1 MNKLTLVLF
10 VAVAAFGTS
19 EACQSATP
27 VHCEWNGWNV
37 GQCSV
42 SCGYGT
48 RHNTRTKRVHEKDG
62 GSCSGSSSETVS
74 CFERECPV
82 HCEWDDW
89 VIGECDKECG
99 GGMRTNTRTEKQGA
113 QHGGEECPGP
123 ASIEESCNV
132 QECPVD
138 CVWGDWEYDVCSAE
152 CGGGT
157 QPMVRIKIQEA
168 MFGGKECEGEAY
180 AEQACNEQPCPV
192 DCTWNDWELGECSV
206 TCAGG
211 TRVDT
216 RTVATE
222 AMHGGFCDPE
232 GDMRVQE
239 CNPEACPVIHCEW
252 DEWVIG
258 ACSAECGVG
267 TRTNTRVKLVEELN
281 GGTCTG
287 QPEEIEECMDVECP
301 VHCEWD
307 DWVIGECN
315 KECGGGMRTNTR
327 TEKVSAEHGGEECPG
342 PASVDESCN
351 VHECP
356 VDCEWSEF
364 MVGECSA
371 TCGEGTLEKHRFEL
385 VPAMFGGV
393 PCEGDA
399 LVVES
404 CNNGDCPACP
414 EEKHAHC
421 ATYARVQPSLCQND
435 WFTSAES
442 RYACAKSCGLC

>member
-1 MNKLTLVLF
+1 M
-10 VAVAAFGTS
+10 G
-19 EACQSATP
+19 
-27 VHCEWNGWNV
+27 
-37 GQCSV
+37 
-42 SCGYGT
+42 
-48 RHNTRTKRVHEKDG
+48 RVHEKDG

-82 HCEWDDW
+82 HCEWNDF

-132 QECPVD
+132 HECPVD
-138 CVWGDWEYDVCSAE
+138 CVWGDWEYDVCSVE
-152 CGGGT
+152 CG
-157 QPMVRIKIQEA
+157 
-168 MFGGKECEGEAY
+168 
-180 AEQACNEQPCPV
+180 
-192 DCTWNDWELGECSV
+192 
-206 TCAGG
+206 GG

-222 AMHGGFCDPE
+222 AMHGGFCDAE

-287 QPEEIEECMDVECP
+287 QPEEIEECMDKECP
-301 VHCEWD
+301 VHCEWN
-307 DWVIGECN
+307 DWVIGECD
-315 KECGGGMRTNTR
+315 KECGGGMRSNTR

-342 PASVDESCN
+342 P
-351 VHECP
+351 
-356 VDCEWSEF
+356 
-364 MVGECSA
+364 
-371 TCGEGTLEKHRFEL
+371 
-385 VPAMFGGV
+385 
-393 PCEGDA
+393 
-399 LVVES
+399 
-404 CNNGDCPACP
+404 
-414 EEKHAHC
+414 
-421 ATYARVQPSLCQND
+421 
-435 WFTSAES
+435 
-442 RYACAKSCGLC
+442 

>member
-1 MNKLTLVLF
+1 M
-10 VAVAAFGTS
+10 G
-19 EACQSATP
+19 
-27 VHCEWNGWNV
+27 
-37 GQCSV
+37 
-42 SCGYGT
+42 
-48 RHNTRTKRVHEKDG
+48 
-62 GSCSGSSSETVS
+62 
-74 CFERECPV
+74 
-82 HCEWDDW
+82 
-89 VIGECDKECG
+89 
-99 GGMRTNTRTEKQGA
+99 
-113 QHGGEECPGP
+113 
-123 ASIEESCNV
+123 
-132 QECPVD
+132 
-138 CVWGDWEYDVCSAE
+138 CVWGDWEYDVCSVE
-152 CGGGT
+152 CGGGIE
-157 QPMVRIKIQEA
+157 PMMRVKTQEA
-168 MFGGKECEGEAY
+168 RFGGIECEGEGY
-180 AEQACNEQPCPV
+180 GEQECNSHPCPV
-192 DCTWNDWELGECSV
+192 DCTWGDWDFGECSV

-216 RTVATE
+216 RSIATE
-222 AMHGGFCDPE
+222 AMHDGFCDPE

-364 MVGECSA
+364 MVG
-371 TCGEGTLEKHRFEL
+371 
-385 VPAMFGGV
+385 
-393 PCEGDA
+393 
-399 LVVES
+399 
-404 CNNGDCPACP
+404 DCPACP

-421 ATYARVQPSLCQND
+421 ATYVRVQPSLCQND
-435 WFTSAES
+435 WFTSAGS